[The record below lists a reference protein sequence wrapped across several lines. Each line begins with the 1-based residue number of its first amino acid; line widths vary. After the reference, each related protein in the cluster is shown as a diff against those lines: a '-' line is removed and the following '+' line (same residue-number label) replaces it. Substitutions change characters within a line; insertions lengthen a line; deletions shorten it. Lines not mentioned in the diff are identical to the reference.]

1 MTVSIL
7 IFLPIVAAL
16 VVLLLKNEIA
26 KYAALVF
33 AIAELVI
40 AGIFLSRFTPD
51 ATIQF
56 SITVPWIAKAG
67 IYFNAGID
75 GISMIMV
82 LLTTLLVPLII
93 LTTFKHQYNKASAF
107 YALILFMQAGLL
119 TVFTALDGFLFYVGW
134 EVALIPI
141 YFICAMWG
149 GENRIRV
156 NIKFFIYTFAGS
168 LCMLLAIIYLYLQ
181 NPSKTYDLSAFYN
194 LALTAKQQS
203 WVFWAFF
210 LAFAIKMPIFPF
222 HTWQPDTYTE
232 APSAGTM
239 LLSGIMLKMG
249 IYGVIRWLI
258 PIAPLG
264 VKEWGLM
271 ALVLSV
277 IGIVYASIIAFKQK
291 DGKRLVAYSSIAHV
305 GLIAAAL
312 FTVVRYDGAYIW
324 TTQGLQGALLQML
337 NHGINV
343 VGLFFIWDI
352 ISRRMN
358 TREISQLG
366 GIAKVAPKF
375 AIAFLIIVLGTVA
388 LPLTNGFVGE
398 FLLLNSVFQYD
409 IIVAAVAGL
418 TMIFGAVYMLRMY
431 KGVMQGETNVLTA
444 TFTDISGSEQLA
456 LGIICI
462 LIIAIG
468 VYPQPIL
475 HISEAA
481 VNNLTQFVQTKIVP
495 PVKL

>member
-7 IFLPIVAAL
+7 IFLPVVAAL
-16 VVLLLKNEIA
+16 VVLLFKNEVA
-26 KYAALVF
+26 KYAALAF
-33 AIAELVI
+33 AVAELVI
-40 AGIFLSRFTPD
+40 ACIFLSRFTPD
-51 ATIQF
+51 ASNQF
-56 SITVPWIAKAG
+56 GVLSPWIAKAG
-67 IYFNAGID
+67 IYFNVGID

-93 LTTFKHQYNKASAF
+93 LTTFKHQYKNASAF

-119 TVFTALDGFLFYVGW
+119 VVFTALDGFLFYVGW

-149 GENRIRV
+149 GENRIKV

-168 LCMLLAIIYLYLQ
+168 LFMLLGIIYLHLQ
-181 NPSKTYDLSAFYN
+181 TPSGSYDLHDFYN
-194 LALTAKQQS
+194 LNLDGRQQS
-203 WVFWAFF
+203 IVFWAFF

-232 APSAGTM
+232 APTGGTM
-239 LLSGIMLKMG
+239 MLAGIMLKMG
-249 IYGVIRWLI
+249 IYGVLRWLI

-264 VKEWGLM
+264 VEKWGLL
-271 ALVLSV
+271 ALTLSV

-305 GLIAAAL
+305 GLIAGAL
-312 FTVVRYDGAYIW
+312 FSFTAADHTFIW
-324 TTQGLQGALLQML
+324 SAASLQGALIQML

-352 ISRRMN
+352 INSRLN

-388 LPLTNGFVGE
+388 LPLTNGFIGE
-398 FLLLNSVFQYD
+398 FLLLFGVFQYN
-409 IIVAAVAGL
+409 IWFVAIAGL

-431 KGVMQGETNVLTA
+431 KSVMHGETNALTI
-444 TFTDISGSEQLA
+444 TFTDISGSEVVV
-456 LGIICI
+456 LGIICA

-475 HISEAA
+475 HLSEAS
-481 VNNLTQFVQTKIVP
+481 VTNLINSVHNKLVP
-495 PVKL
+495 LK

>member
-7 IFLPIVAAL
+7 LFLPVVAAL
-16 VVLLLKNEIA
+16 VVLFIKGEAA
-26 KYAALVF
+26 KYAALTF
-33 AIAELVI
+33 AIAELVV
-40 AGIFLSRFTPD
+40 AGIFLSRFVPD
-51 ATIQF
+51 ASTQF
-56 SITVPWIAKAG
+56 AVSVPWLPKAG
-67 IYFNAGID
+67 IYFTAGID

-82 LLTTLLVPLII
+82 ILTTLLVPLII
-93 LTTFKHQYNKASAF
+93 LSTFKNQYKSAHVF

-149 GENRIRV
+149 GENRIKV

-168 LCMLLAIIYLYLQ
+168 LFMLLGIIYLHMQ
-181 NPSKTYDLSAFYN
+181 DPASTYDIGHFYN
-194 LALTAKQQS
+194 LNLDAQHQG
-203 WVFWAFF
+203 WIFWAFF

-239 LLSGIMLKMG
+239 MLSGIMLKMG

-264 VKEWGLM
+264 VQNWGAI

-312 FTVVRYDGAYIW
+312 FTFSKGENSFLW
-324 TTQGLQGALLQML
+324 TTQALQGALIQML

-352 ISRRMN
+352 ISRKLN
-358 TREISQLG
+358 TRELDQLG

-375 AIAFLIIVLGTVA
+375 AIAFLIITLGTVA
-388 LPLTNGFVGE
+388 LPLTNGFIGE
-398 FLLLNSVFQYD
+398 FLLLNSVFQYN
-409 IIVAAVAGL
+409 IWMAAIAGL

-431 KGVMQGETNVLTA
+431 KQVMQGETNVLTA
-444 TFTDISGSEQLA
+444 TFTDISGSEMVV

-462 LIIAIG
+462 LIIVIG

-475 HISEAA
+475 HLSEGA
-481 VNNLTQFVQTKIVP
+481 VNNLINSVHNHLEPIKP
-495 PVKL
+495 